1 MTTIPMHRNRKRPFE
16 HEKARAVDAKFATA
30 ISAGPTPSQPLQPS
44 NPRVPSVQAEQGL
57 LMCAASLLQTSQSY
71 RQTVQKMPAF
81 QRESEGLPSWV
92 LQHTAMPLTFERSRT
107 SVAATP
113 FVLPPRAALP
123 APGGTQQ
130 APLPSP
136 GWPSCST
143 ERQRLPSD
151 DDSSPRGQQQH
162 VLASDVQEAVLSG
175 GRLSLNLESLLF
187 LPAAAS
193 GNAAAA
199 VRNRKTE
206 LDMCVPS
213 VPAKAVIQAF
223 EGLRGA
229 LVRSGNE
236 QHAVLMQEGWTALL
250 GRALTGAGT
259 MQAGLGTGLAL
270 HPELLTHALSE
281 ARAALYAC
289 ARQADSALAPLSPQ
303 AAALAILEAM
313 HRFAVR
319 SVLPFLPA
327 GGLFSF
333 PWLEH
338 AVWQLHPSLRPLS
351 SPQGSLPEL
360 SPGHTH
366 LAVSGVLQRLGTVH
380 QVLEEALRAA
390 SEEQRQAASRCVLL
404 AAGTAVLADHMQPA
418 AAEEHR
424 QMRAL
429 RSMPGVGAASAPV
442 EAALQAAALL
452 RGDPAQLSAVAEVME
467 RGARLMSLPP
477 EAFTQALWAL
487 LSSLAK

>member
-1 MTTIPMHRNRKRPFE
+1 MPFTPPLIAPRCYRSIWGLGISPAKLAFGFQAQRVIEACHHLALARLASLQIPMHRNRKRPFE

-199 VRNRKTE
+199 VRNRKT
-206 LDMCVPS
+206 
-213 VPAKAVIQAF
+213 
-223 EGLRGA
+223 GA
-229 LVRSGNE
+229 CGGTWLPWLLATRW
-236 QHAVLMQEGWTALL
+236 QLPRPTLIDAQEWCSRLPWL
-250 GRALTGAGT
+250 QR
-259 MQAGLGTGLAL
+259 
-270 HPELLTHALSE
+270 
-281 ARAALYAC
+281 R
-289 ARQADSALAPLSPQ
+289 
-303 AAALAILEAM
+303 
-313 HRFAVR
+313 
-319 SVLPFLPA
+319 VLPAAPSCCLHVFLGCLPA
-327 GGLFSF
+327 CSPACRAGYVRAVCASQSRHTSF
-333 PWLEH
+333 
-338 AVWQLHPSLRPLS
+338 
-351 SPQGSLPEL
+351 
-360 SPGHTH
+360 
-366 LAVSGVLQRLGTVH
+366 
-380 QVLEEALRAA
+380 
-390 SEEQRQAASRCVLL
+390 
-404 AAGTAVLADHMQPA
+404 
-418 AAEEHR
+418 
-424 QMRAL
+424 
-429 RSMPGVGAASAPV
+429 
-442 EAALQAAALL
+442 
-452 RGDPAQLSAVAEVME
+452 
-467 RGARLMSLPP
+467 
-477 EAFTQALWAL
+477 
-487 LSSLAK
+487 

>member
-1 MTTIPMHRNRKRPFE
+1 MHRNRKRSFE
-16 HEKARAVDAKFATA
+16 HDTARAKLDAKFATA
-30 ISAGPTPSQPLQPS
+30 ISAGPAPSQPLQPS

-81 QRESEGLPSWV
+81 QRESEGPPSWV
-92 LQHTAMPLTFERSRT
+92 LKHTAMPLTFERSRT
-107 SVAATP
+107 SVGATP

-123 APGGTQQ
+123 APTTLQ

-143 ERQRLPSD
+143 ERQRLPSE
-151 DDSSPRGQQQH
+151 DDSSTRGQQQH

-206 LDMCVPS
+206 LDMCEPS

-223 EGLRGA
+223 EGLRGV

-270 HPELLTHALSE
+270 HPKLLTHALSE

-303 AAALAILEAM
+303 AAALATLEAM

-333 PWLEH
+333 PWLER
-338 AVWQLHPSLRPLS
+338 AVWQLRPSLRSLP
-351 SPQGSLPEL
+351 SPQGSLLEHN
-360 SPGHTH
+360 PGHTH

-380 QVLEEALRAA
+380 EVLEEALRAA

-424 QMRAL
+424 KMRAL
-429 RSMPGVGAASAPV
+429 RSMAGVGAASAPV
-442 EAALQAAALL
+442 KAALQAAAVL

-467 RGARLMSLPP
+467 RGARLMCLPP
-477 EAFTQALWAL
+477 EAFTQVLWAL